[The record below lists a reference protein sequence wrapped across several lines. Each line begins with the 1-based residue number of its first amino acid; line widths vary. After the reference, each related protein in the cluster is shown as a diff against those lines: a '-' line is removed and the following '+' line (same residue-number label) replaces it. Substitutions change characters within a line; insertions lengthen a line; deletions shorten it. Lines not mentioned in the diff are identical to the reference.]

1 MKGLKITF
9 VVSEAACRRLV
20 ARWWEMYFPET
31 RPERERKELLD
42 NTTEG
47 AVGKSEGEVLT

>member
-1 MKGLKITF
+1 MGLKITF
-9 VVSEAACRRLV
+9 SVSEVACRRLV